1 MTRHE
6 DNSNHEM
13 AARLGLPGRLV
24 RTGTRGQALVELMA
38 IIPMIFLLVM
48 LAMNFGELINA
59 WIAVSN
65 ATRAAADYA
74 ILSGSSAGLPT
85 QATSTTLQNLINA
98 DLGALPNLSASNPH
112 ACVRQNNNGTY
123 ATIMQMPSG
132 ACANYANPPTDGED
146 IASGNTSNYIN
157 YAVDITY
164 TYTSFFTGIRI
175 LGYPLVS
182 LPTSVHQ
189 RAVMRLQ

>member
-1 MTRHE
+1 MKRHE
-6 DNSNHEM
+6 DNSNHVM
-13 AARLGLPGRLV
+13 AARLGLPGHLRN
-24 RTGTRGQALVELMA
+24 GTRGQALVELMA
-38 IIPMIFLLVM
+38 IIPMIFLLIV
-48 LAMNFGELINA
+48 LAMNFGGLINA

-112 ACVRQNNNGTY
+112 ACVRQNNNGAYTI
-123 ATIMQMPSG
+123 IMQMPSG

-164 TYTSFFTGIRI
+164 TYTSFFTGIRV
-175 LGYPLVS
+175 LGYPLVT